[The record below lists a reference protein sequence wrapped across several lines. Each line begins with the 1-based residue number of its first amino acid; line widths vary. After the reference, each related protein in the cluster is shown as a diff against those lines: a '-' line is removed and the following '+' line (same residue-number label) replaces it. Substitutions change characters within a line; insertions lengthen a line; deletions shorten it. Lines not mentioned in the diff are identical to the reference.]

1 MGAMAKEAT
10 KVERLSREELAALTQ
25 PARVKEPADKQAAV
39 QRATRGLRVAV
50 RVTPSLYRL
59 R

>member
-25 PARVKEPADKQAAV
+25 PARKEPADKQAAV